1 MDLRRI
7 TATLLALTIV
17 TLIVG
22 LATPNWDCVSLFEDC
37 IEEGA
42 NERVAMI
49 SVAALLVIGLVCLT
63 VVFILDVLYLRSKQ
77 LSGVAQVARFCLLY
91 LGAAMLLVAVIVY
104 TAQTHNHWSYFL
116 AVASAAFGLTVA
128 ILGVM
133 ASRCTSSSP
142 QA

>member
-1 MDLRRI
+1 MDLRRV
-7 TATLLALTIV
+7 TSALLALTIV

-22 LATPNWDCVSLFEDC
+22 LATPNWDCVGLFEDC
-37 IEEGA
+37 IKEGA
-42 NERVAMI
+42 NERDAMI

-63 VVFILDVLYLRSKQ
+63 VVFILDVVSLCSKQ
-77 LSGVAQVARFCLLY
+77 LSGPAHVVRFILLY
-91 LGAAMLLVAVIVY
+91 LGAALLLVAVIVY
-104 TAQTHNHWSYFL
+104 TAETHNHWSYFL

-133 ASRCTSSSP
+133 SSRCITTSS